1 MKNIVTDIDF
11 LKQKSEEVSF
21 EMAMPIAEELVRI
34 LMITP
39 TAAGLAAPQI
49 GILKKVCV
57 CRQKTGKIK
66 IYVNPKIESSEDE
79 IDFKGEGCLSF
90 PGVYFTTNRFNKI
103 IVEDDMNG
111 KTEISG
117 FDAVCLQHEIDHLNG
132 IVFHD
137 RKKG

>member
-1 MKNIVTDIDF
+1 MKSIVTDIDF
-11 LKQKSEEVSF
+11 LKQKSEDVSF
-21 EMAMPIAEELVRI
+21 DMALPIAEELVRI

-39 TAAGLAAPQI
+39 NAAGLAAPQI
-49 GILKKVCV
+49 GILKRVCV

-66 IYVNPKIESSEDE
+66 IYINPKIESREED

-90 PGVYFTTNRFNKI
+90 PGIYFTTIRSNKI
-103 IVEDDMNG
+103 VVEDDMNG
-111 KTEISG
+111 KTELSG

-132 IVFHD
+132 VVFHD